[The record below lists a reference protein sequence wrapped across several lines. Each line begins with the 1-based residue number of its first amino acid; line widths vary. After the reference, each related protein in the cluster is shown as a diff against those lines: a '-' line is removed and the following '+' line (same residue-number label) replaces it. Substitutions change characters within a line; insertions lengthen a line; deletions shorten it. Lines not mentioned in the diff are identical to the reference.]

1 MGESITLT
9 CDMDS
14 TLTSYWGYYKW
25 YRDKM
30 EIRKDKIY
38 TIISATAMHS
48 GDYTCTYKASSTSY
62 KSDPFTLEVSNDVFS
77 DPEINKDPH
86 QLTLGAPM
94 TLTCATRL
102 APSRSGT
109 ELQFAFYRNGQKIQ
123 EFGKSNQYR
132 VKSIK
137 LYHSGDHTC
146 EVGTATDNVRKTS
159 QKLNIKIEAVALS
172 AALNLLKMC
181 LLPRAPIST
190 GPLRPGAPMTL
201 TCATRLA
208 PYKLGTE
215 LQVAFY
221 RNGEKVQEFG
231 KSNQYRVK
239 SSKLY
244 HSGDYTCE
252 VRTATDSVRKISQ
265 KLNIK
270 IEGTMARP
278 VISLT
283 PNWGKIFT
291 GESVTLTCNVGFSE
305 QDKQKYYWYKDKQK
319 ISKSEKTFKIQ
330 SAITDDSGFYQCQTR
345 SSGFSDP
352 ITLDVRNN
360 DFILQAPNSVYEGD
374 YLKLECNKKTKYSD
388 FSPRFYHRD
397 KLLQSDSGSNFHLD
411 NAETSDSGTYRC
423 TYNYYYGD
431 YYEDSANV
439 TVQELFSIPHISVS
453 PNPLTLGA
461 DTTLTC
467 DTSLALLR
475 ADTELEFAFYRNG
488 KMVQGFRTS
497 NTYRIKILD
506 WDLLGNYTCDA
517 ITSTRSVKKTS
528 RRSNIKIAVMFL
540 K

>member
-1 MGESITLT
+1 MFVLILTALLFVVLNNSRAEARPIISTKSDTGKIFTGESITLT
-9 CDMDS
+9 CNMDS
-14 TLTSYWGYYKW
+14 LSTHLWYNYNW
-25 YRDKM
+25 YRDETK
-30 EIRKDKIY
+30 ISKGRIY
-38 TIISATAMHS
+38 TINRATSEDS
-48 GDYTCTYKASSTSY
+48 GDYTCTYKVITSY
-62 KSDPFTLEVSNDVFS
+62 RSDPFTLKVSDDVFS
-77 DPEINKDPH
+77 DPELNMDPI
-86 QLTLGAPM
+86 QLT
-94 TLTCATRL
+94 
-102 APSRSGT
+102 
-109 ELQFAFYRNGQKIQ
+109 
-123 EFGKSNQYR
+123 
-132 VKSIK
+132 V
-137 LYHSGDHTC
+137 
-146 EVGTATDNVRKTS
+146 
-159 QKLNIKIEAVALS
+159 
-172 AALNLLKMC
+172 
-181 LLPRAPIST
+181 
-190 GPLRPGAPMTL
+190 GAPMTL